1 MADEQVRALRVEAQT
16 PQSLRQAL
24 VIGNSD
30 YRLGRLATPV
40 NDARL
45 IADALRSSGFSV
57 TLLNNADRGTMLQ
70 AIARFGEQ
78 LDRDGVGLFYY
89 AGHGLQVKGENWLI
103 PVDADIRR
111 EEDVLNYGVN
121 LQQLLDRMMAAH
133 NPLNLVFLD
142 ACRNNPYPK
151 ATRSLDGLARVDA
164 GLGMLIAFSTA
175 PGQTALDGDTNSP
188 FAAALS
194 RHIPVPGLSVESM
207 LKRVRS
213 DVRQAT
219 RNRQITWDNSSLE
232 GDFYFKPASHTTS
245 STRPAAT
252 PTPLSLST
260 LTVDDPKVREYFPN
274 YQGPITGDDLFRAK
288 ELGERFKRI
297 GEPWV
302 KWMTETT
309 QQQYSEFLRDAEAV
323 KARYALRGKEIE
335 RLPISEQRAASN
347 AMLAELQQEM
357 ALRKQHFEQG
367 MAQLSQPFSR
377 FIDEFKLLLQSKQL
391 DAAEVR
397 LNQAE
402 EQFRMLKLQ

>member
-1 MADEQVRALRVEAQT
+1 MAGEQVRALRIEAQT

-24 VIGNSD
+24 VIGNSE
-30 YRLGRLATPV
+30 YRVSRLSTPV

-45 IADALRSSGFSV
+45 IADALRLSGFSV
-57 TLLNNADRGTMLQ
+57 TLLDNADRAAMLQ

-78 LDRDGVGLFYY
+78 LDRGGVGLFYY

-232 GDFYFKPASHTTS
+232 GDFYFKPASPITS
-245 STRPAAT
+245 SAPQAVT

-274 YQGPITGDDLFRAK
+274 YQGPITGDDLFRAR
-288 ELGERFKRI
+288 ELGERFKHI

-302 KWMTETT
+302 KWMTDTT

-335 RLPISEQRAASN
+335 RLPIHEQRAASN

-357 ALRKQHFEQG
+357 ALKKQRFEQG

-402 EQFRMLKLQ
+402 EQFRMLQRQ